1 MTIIRCPEC
10 GASVDDADFAC
21 SGCELILNPG
31 TASGV
36 YPVTGP
42 GIVEA
47 LLSPSDWSGVRKT
60 PEPPPRPASF
70 EDQATVRTTV
80 LMDEYAVPRMVA
92 SLDLVLSPLH
102 PFEARVAS
110 FLDGTASVPELAR
123 VAELPLIEVQA
134 VLRSLLERRIIE
146 LHRHEPEPSPVE
158 AAPAS
163 APVEA
168 TPVDDFPP
176 APAPLTAQ
184 EPVAEGTP
192 QEALLDPDTDPGFE
206 GPARDAADEPVGPP
220 RPLPLTTQPAFGGPV
235 RDAPDEP
242 VGRWI
247 PLPRDTE
254 PSFTASG
261 RGGPQ
266 ALGGPEIPTAVD
278 LLSGPPT
285 ARLPAQS
292 PAPVRPSP
300 VAPASTARRRSGGS
314 PASPEPGAK
323 ARRKSKPKSS
333 VTGRARPPPPE
344 PDQGAENVIE
354 QAITLERGGEVN
366 RAIEVLKRGMA
377 RVRDP
382 APIYNKLALILLNQR
397 RDYRGAEDLLRR
409 AIDLEPENS
418 VYEKNLGRV
427 VNLALAAER
436 ATRPR

>member
-1 MTIIRCPEC
+1 MTVIRCPEC

-36 YPVTGP
+36 LPVTGP

-47 LLSPSDWSGVRKT
+47 LLSPSDWSGVRRA

-70 EDQATVRTTV
+70 EDQATVRTTG

-92 SLDLVLSPLH
+92 SLDLVLNPLH

-110 FLDGTASVPELAR
+110 FLDGMASVPEIAQ

-146 LHRHEPEPSPVE
+146 LHRHEPEPEPLPVE
-158 AAPAS
+158 AIPA
-163 APVEA
+163 
-168 TPVDDFPP
+168 DDFPP
-176 APAPLTAQ
+176 APAELSAQ
-184 EPVAEGTP
+184 GPVAEGTP
-192 QEALLDPDTDPGFE
+192 QDALLDPDTDPGFD
-206 GPARDAADEPVGPP
+206 GPARDVPDEPERPP
-220 RPLPLTTQPAFGGPV
+220 RPIPLTTQPALGGPA

-247 PLPRDTE
+247 PVPRDTE
-254 PSFTASG
+254 PSFTAPG
-261 RGGPQ
+261 RGGPP

-278 LLSGPPT
+278 LVSGPPT
-285 ARLPAQS
+285 ARLRAQS
-292 PAPVRPSP
+292 PSPAGPAPG
-300 VAPASTARRRSGGS
+300 APASTARRRSGGS

-323 ARRKSKPKSS
+323 ARRKPKPKSS
-333 VTGRARPPPPE
+333 VAGRAPPPPPE
-344 PDQGAENVIE
+344 PEQGAENVIE
-354 QAITLERGGEVN
+354 QAIALERGGEVN

-382 APIYNKLALILLNQR
+382 APVYNKLALILLNQR

-427 VNLALAAER
+427 VNLARAAER